1 MLPIDLEILKY
12 ILFEKPLYAYKIRP
26 YLRTVDYTE
35 LKIRLE
41 NYQRDESLLTKD
53 LSTAPFTIFDLET
66 TGLLP
71 EVGHEIISIG
81 AIRIYGT
88 QHIQYERFHQHI
100 YPIRPVP
107 KRTLELTGI
116 SREDLK
122 NGHSFC
128 DAYYNFL
135 EFSKDTILV
144 AYPAAFDMNFLQ
156 TMLKRWK
163 LPVKTPYSV
172 DAQSLV
178 KQLYPNNKIQLDT
191 IISDLGISKLERHHA
206 LNDATMTAELF
217 QKLLQDCMD
226 LGMETPGE
234 LINYAQKKS

>member
-1 MLPIDLEILKY
+1 M
-12 ILFEKPLYAYKIRP
+12 
-26 YLRTVDYTE
+26 
-35 LKIRLE
+35 
-41 NYQRDESLLTKD
+41 D

-81 AIRIYGT
+81 AIRIHGT

-107 KRTLELTGI
+107 NRTLELTGM
-116 SREDLK
+116 SREDLR

-135 EFSKDTILV
+135 KFSKDSILV

-163 LPVKTPYSV
+163 LPVKTPHSL

-178 KQLYPNNKIQLDT
+178 KHLYPNKKFQLDN
-191 IISDLGISKLERHHA
+191 IITELGICKLDRHHA

-217 QKLLQDCMD
+217 QKLLQDCIN
-226 LGMETPGE
+226 LGIKTPGE
-234 LINYAQKKS
+234 LIQYAQKKS